1 MDTPYSS
8 LSEQYSSKPEG
19 YYENARPEMVPFVPE
34 SCRSVLEVGCSSGAF
49 GKLLKE
55 CRPECEVWGIE
66 PNAEA
71 AQLAST
77 RLDKAICGTFRAGMP
92 ELEGRT
98 FDCIVFNDV
107 LEHLPNPE
115 QILEES
121 KQYMT
126 PNGIIVASIPNILHF
141 YQISKILLEEDWKY
155 EDSGIL
161 DNTHLRFFT
170 KKSTIRLFESRG
182 FKIRKIEGINPS
194 YGLKYKVAN
203 LLSAGRLRDWKYLQF
218 AVQAKPLK
226 TASKPV

>member
-34 SCRSVLEVGCSSGAF
+34 SCKLVLEVGCSSGAF

-92 ELEGRT
+92 ELEGRL

-115 QILEES
+115 QTLEDS

-141 YQISKILLEEDWKY
+141 YQISKLLLEQDWKY
-155 EDSGIL
+155 EEFGIM

-170 KKSTIRLFESRG
+170 KKSIIRMFENCG
-182 FKIRKIEGINPS
+182 YKILRIEGVKS
-194 YGLKYKVAN
+194 SFGLKFRVVN
-203 LLSAGRLRDWKYLQF
+203 LLTLGFIRDWKY
-218 AVQAKPLK
+218 VQIGVRASLSAK
-226 TASKPV
+226 ADN

>member
-34 SCRSVLEVGCSSGAF
+34 RCKLVLEVGCSSGAF

-55 CRPECEVWGIE
+55 SRPECEVWGIE

-77 RLDKAICGTFRAGMP
+77 RLDKAICGTFRAGIP
-92 ELEGRT
+92 ELEGCS

-107 LEHLPNPE
+107 LEHVPYPE

-121 KQYMT
+121 KQYLSA
-126 PNGIIVASIPNILHF
+126 NGMVVASIPNILHF
-141 YQISKILLEEDWKY
+141 YQISKILLEQDWRY
-155 EDSGIL
+155 EDSGIM

-170 KKSTIRLFESRG
+170 KKSIMRMFDSCGYDITVI
-182 FKIRKIEGINPS
+182 KGINPS
-194 YGLKYKVAN
+194 AGMKFKLAN
-203 LLSAGRLRDWKYLQF
+203 SILLGRLSDWRFLQF
-218 AVQAKPLK
+218 AVQAKSRQEP
-226 TASKPV
+226 